1 MGERE
6 QEGRSEKEE
15 MRGRKQYVEMEEGE
29 GNLGRKSEGAGV
41 HAVHSAARERKRGK
55 EGE

>member
-15 MRGRKQYVEMEEGE
+15 MRDRKQYVEMEEGE